1 MVFSSSEKAIVS
13 TPVHL
18 HIGEVDAKQFLCIPT
33 AFSANC
39 FIFPLVKVI
48 ADIDNGTAPNTCCF
62 LHDDYSVLS
71 MNLMVGSFQ

>member
-18 HIGEVDAKQFLCIPT
+18 HIGEMGAEKIFRVPT
-33 AFSANC
+33 AFAANR

-48 ADIDNGTAPNTCCF
+48 VDIDNGTAPYTR
-62 LHDDYSVLS
+62 
-71 MNLMVGSFQ
+71 